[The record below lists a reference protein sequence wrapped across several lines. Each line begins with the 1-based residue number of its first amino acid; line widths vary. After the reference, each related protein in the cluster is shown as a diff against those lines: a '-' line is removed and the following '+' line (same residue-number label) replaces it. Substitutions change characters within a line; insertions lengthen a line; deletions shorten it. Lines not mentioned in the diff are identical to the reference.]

1 MRQALFFVLMA
12 TVSLQAV
19 GQDRDGYYEERQRGW
34 FWFEQ
39 QEEPEEEKTK
49 EEVTATANSDKT
61 DQEKV
66 RIDVKWL
73 RENLPKLREAAI
85 NNPSRENIARHQF
98 AQRYMLD
105 LSSRYA
111 NKSME
116 FMQFETALD
125 ESKRR
130 PYAAFSLNAFKDS
143 QKQNIKSALS
153 KINSNSHIWFFY
165 SSTCPYCAKQVPVLQ
180 ELSIRFNIDILA
192 ISMDGRRLPGTE
204 EFTNVIDHSGVAR
217 KFNVR
222 ATPTILLAQDGGEGF
237 TTLGEGLIALPQLQ
251 DRILLAARM
260 QNIITDDEY
269 ESTQEVREINVL
281 SDEDGV
287 MLADKNK
294 LENDPG
300 YLAEVLRQKLM
311 GSMAQSATPL
321 SNEGNE

>member
-1 MRQALFFVLMA
+1 MRRALFLLFA
-12 TVSLQAV
+12 TVSLQAI

-39 QEEPEEEKTK
+39 QEEPEKEKPQ
-49 EEVTATANSDKT
+49 EEVPPAGNPQEADE
-61 DQEKV
+61 EKV

-73 RENLPKLREAAI
+73 RENLPQLREAAI
-85 NNPSRENIARHQF
+85 NNPSRENIALLQY
-98 AQRYMLD
+98 AKRYMLD

-111 NKSME
+111 NKSIE

-130 PYAAFSLNAFKDS
+130 PYAAFSLDAFKDS

-180 ELSIRFNIDILA
+180 ELSIRFDIDILA
-192 ISMDGRRLPGTE
+192 ISMDGGRLPGTE
-204 EFTNVIDHSGVAR
+204 EFTNIIDRTGVSR
-217 KFNVR
+217 RFNVR
-222 ATPTILLAQDGGEGF
+222 ATPTILLAEDGGKGF
-237 TTLGEGLIALPQLQ
+237 TTLGEGLVALPQLQ

-260 QNIITDDEY
+260 QNIITDSEY

-294 LENDPG
+294 IENDPG

-311 GSMAQSATPL
+311 GSMAQSATPI
-321 SNEGNE
+321 NREGNE